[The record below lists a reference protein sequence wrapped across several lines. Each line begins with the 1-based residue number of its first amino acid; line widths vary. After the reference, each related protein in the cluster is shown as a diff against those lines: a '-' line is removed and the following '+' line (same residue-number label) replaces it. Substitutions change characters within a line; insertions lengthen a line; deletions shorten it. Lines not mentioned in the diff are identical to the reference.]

1 MTSYPLNHYVWWPSM
16 NLHKGQDYIK
26 LRNLP
31 SLVASSFA
39 LPVSP
44 LGKRSIFNP
53 PPTICDKR
61 WSFLRFFTENP
72 WVRVHFLGMLGVRV
86 ALTLEVGQHPGAT
99 ETTCGFTQNHLW
111 RRSPSS
117 LGFLV
122 QNRCVAK
129 NACWM
134 LAGEDEECQWR
145 NLMEKKW
152 YYPIQTI

>member
-1 MTSYPLNHYVWWPSM
+1 MISYPLNHYVWWPSM

-39 LPVSP
+39 LPLSP
-44 LGKRSIFNP
+44 IVPLFKKGRSFP
-53 PPTICDKR
+53 SPPTYLWQKVV
-61 WSFLRFFTENP
+61 FLTFFLQKIHGSGSTF
-72 WVRVHFLGMLGVRV
+72 WGMLGVRA

-122 QNRCVAK
+122 QK

-134 LAGEDEECQWR
+134 LAGEDEECQWT
-145 NLMEKKW
+145 NLMEK
-152 YYPIQTI
+152 